1 MKEVLLFA
9 FNDFAGSG
17 IARNIEQKLYPSG
30 IKVKSI
36 EPKDYS
42 KPLGTLITKESAI
55 DSPFGKTYV
64 PGAFFADYTGPELS
78 SRLITMSSLSRNEI
92 DLVVAVCSE
101 CGLTRKD
108 LKAVLTPVNAHWNAV
123 SLERELIKEFRT
135 MGG

>member
-64 PGAFFADYTGPELS
+64 PGAFFAD
-78 SRLITMSSLSRNEI
+78 
-92 DLVVAVCSE
+92 
-101 CGLTRKD
+101 
-108 LKAVLTPVNAHWNAV
+108 
-123 SLERELIKEFRT
+123 
-135 MGG
+135 